1 MRLRVVSLPAL
12 ALLASGVAGVLIPT
26 IPLPASAQDEPAV
39 HDLVWDAFVPPAAEG
54 SSKEVGAGVA
64 AEVAA
69 APTGIDRRVVSVGR
83 GDTLMD
89 LLTGVSV
96 PRAEADDAIN
106 ALSSVYDPRKLKVGQ
121 QVTVLFEPRRGGT
134 RRFVGLELTQDVVRS
149 VSVARTG
156 DAGFESAEVKKEV
169 RRELVAAE
177 AEIRSSLF
185 EAGNGAGVPVSV
197 MLAAIRTYSYEVD
210 FQRDLHPGDRFKVL
224 YERLVTA
231 DGKVAG
237 EGDVLFASLTVDGE
251 ELAIYRHKTRD
262 GRVDYYDREG
272 ESIRRALLLTPID
285 GARLT
290 SGFGM
295 RMHPIL
301 GYSKMHKG
309 LDFGAPTGTPIY
321 AAGNGVVEEIGPNG
335 AYGNYVRIRHNTDV
349 TTAYAHMSRF
359 AKGVRRGGRVE
370 QGDVIGYVGSTGRS
384 TGAHLHYEVIKRGQQ
399 VNPKAAD
406 LPTGEKLAGR
416 ELQAFEQTVR
426 ATDRAYAEARAGLQI
441 AHTGDRKACS
451 GSATC

>member
-1 MRLRVVSLPAL
+1 
-12 ALLASGVAGVLIPT
+12 LLASGIAGVLIPT
-26 IPLPASAQDEPAV
+26 LPFPASAQDEVAPLDSV
-39 HDLVWDAFVPPAAEG
+39 QGKAAEAEIV
-54 SSKEVGAGVA
+54 SAEDAPVEA
-64 AEVAA
+64 APVEVAPVEV
-69 APTGIDRRVVSVGR
+69 APADVAPAESGLHRRVVSVER

-89 LLTGVSV
+89 LLTGASV
-96 PRAEADDAIN
+96 PRAEADGAIA
-106 ALSSVYDPRKLKVGQ
+106 ALSGVYDPRKLKIGQ
-121 QVTVLFEPRRGGT
+121 QVTVLFEPRRGGS
-134 RRFVGLELTQDVVRS
+134 RRFVGLELAPDVVRS

-177 AEIRSSLF
+177 ADIRSSLF
-185 EAGNGAGVPVSV
+185 EAGNGAGVPLWV

-210 FQRDLHPGDRFKVL
+210 FQRDLQPGDRFKVL
-224 YERLVTA
+224 YDRHVTP
-231 DGKVAG
+231 DGKAAG
-237 EGDVLFASLTVDGE
+237 EGDVLFASLTVAGE

-262 GRVDYYDREG
+262 GRTDYYDRDG

-309 LDFGAPTGTPIY
+309 VDFGAPVGTPIY
-321 AAGNGVVEEIGPNG
+321 AAGNGVVEEVGPHG
-335 AYGNYVRIRHNTDV
+335 AYGNYIRIRHNTNI
-349 TTAYAHMSRF
+349 TTAYAHLSRF
-359 AKGVRRGGRVE
+359 AKTVRRGSRVE
-370 QGDVIGYVGSTGRS
+370 QGEVIGYVGSTGRS
-384 TGAHLHYEVIKRGQQ
+384 TGAHLHYEVMKGGHQ

-406 LPTGEKLAGR
+406 LPTGEKLQGR

-426 ATDRAYAEARAGLQI
+426 NTDRAYAETKAGMQI
-441 AHTGDRKACS
+441 AHTADTKACS
-451 GSATC
+451 STATC